1 MINYMIYVT
10 SDLHGFSLSKFQQ
23 LLKKAN
29 FTDGDFCFVIGDV
42 IDRGNDG
49 GVEILKWLMVQP
61 NFELILGN
69 HESML
74 LANDFLFDTITD
86 ESIENLNDEQMEI
99 FTNWV
104 ENGAEPTLKALSETN
119 HETVLDILDY
129 IKDAPLYETVSVGER
144 DFLLTHSGLQNF
156 DKDKSIDDYDAF
168 DLLWNRPTWDDK
180 YYDDIITV
188 FGHTP
193 TVLFGPEHKGK
204 AIITDTWIDIDTGAS
219 CDLAPMLL
227 RLDDL
232 KEFYLD

>member
-1 MINYMIYVT
+1 MIYVT

-29 FTDGDFCFVIGDV
+29 FTENDFCFVIGDV

-86 ESIENLNDEQMEI
+86 ESINNLNDEQMEI

-104 ENGAEPTLKALSETN
+104 ENGAEPTLKALSETE

-129 IKDAPLYETVSVGER
+129 IKDSPLYETVNVGER

-156 DKDKSIDDYDAF
+156 DKNKSIDDYDAF

-204 AIITDTWIDIDTGAS
+204 AIITDTWINIDTGAS